1 MLHNKLWTVF
11 GWTIHTD
18 NNPNPRFLRNF
29 LMQGNGAEM
38 LRLACCMLIE
48 SGIKVCAPIHDAVLI
63 ESSLD
68 SLDNDIKKAQQLM
81 EEASAAILNGFT
93 LRSDVEVVRSPNR
106 YLDERGKNMWEK
118 VSEILEMN
126 KSYTEFNNA

>member
-1 MLHNKLWTVF
+1 MED
-11 GWTIHTD
+11 D
-18 NNPNPRFLRNF
+18 NND
-29 LMQGNGAEM
+29 GIK
-38 LRLACCMLIE
+38 IE